1 MCAIHAPH
9 KLDGVQKVEWRG
21 QFHSS
26 TNKPGGEWPDLVA
39 AKCNG
44 EGILNRIRA
53 GSRQKIQSV
62 LYFFKKQLHFTSR
75 AEWGAPQC
83 CQA

>member
-9 KLDGVQKVEWRG
+9 KLDRVQKVEWRA
-21 QFHSS
+21 QSHSS

-53 GSRQKIQSV
+53 GSRQKIQCS
-62 LYFFKKQLHFTSR
+62 LLLQKAITFY
-75 AEWGAPQC
+75 
-83 CQA
+83 